1 MTERWGSSRD
11 ADEVALERY
20 RYLLRT
26 APPEDLERAHAEAF
40 AQLTPEQ
47 RRMLLE
53 GLVPEAGPGDARAA
67 DDSPE
72 ALARLATRTELR
84 HPGTIERLFGPQRGG
99 WAGGGF
105 GNTFAGSMLGTI
117 AGVVVGSAI
126 AGALFDTYGDPAAGD
141 PGATVEGDGGA
152 DTGAAGGDGGY
163 EEAASDGG
171 GYEDGGGFDGGGG
184 FDIGGGD
191 FDLGGF

>member
-1 MTERWGSSRD
+1 MTERWGTPRD
-11 ADEVALERY
+11 PDALALERY

-26 APPEDLERAHAEAF
+26 APPDDLERAHAEAF
-40 AQLTPEQ
+40 AQLRPEQ

-53 GLVPEAGPGDARAA
+53 GLAAEAGPAEAREL

-72 ALARLATRTELR
+72 ALARLATRSELR
-84 HPGTIERLFGPQRGG
+84 HPGTIERLFGPQRG
-99 WAGGGF
+99 WAGGGL
-105 GNTFAGSMLGTI
+105 GSTFAGSMLGTI

-126 AGALFDTYGDPAAGD
+126 AGALFDTYGDPASED
-141 PGATVEGDGGA
+141 PATTAEGD
-152 DTGAAGGDGGY
+152 AGTTEADGGY
-163 EEAASDGG
+163 DEAAAADGG
-171 GYEDGGGFDGGGG
+171 DDGGGGFDGGG